1 LSEEGIMYINY
12 SVQIE
17 EKLHQICVAV
27 PDSYSEKELQGVLK
41 FAVMTALL
49 EHSGYLPA
57 GVIHAVA

>member
-1 LSEEGIMYINY
+1 MYVNY

-17 EKLHQICVAV
+17 ETIHQICVAV
-27 PDSYSEKELQGVLK
+27 PDSYSDKEMQGVLR

-57 GVIHAVA
+57 GVTHAIA